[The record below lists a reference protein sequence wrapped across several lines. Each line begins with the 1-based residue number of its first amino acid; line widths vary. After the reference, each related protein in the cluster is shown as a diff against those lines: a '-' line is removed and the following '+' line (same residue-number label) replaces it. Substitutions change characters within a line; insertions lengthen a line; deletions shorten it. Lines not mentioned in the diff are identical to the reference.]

1 MSYNLLWEA
10 VCGFFNFLAFLSTGD
25 CCRRLGYGCVWV
37 CSHFSGRW
45 GLQPCLSSSSHNF
58 FRQMHCRLSIAA
70 CGAESPTSSV
80 IKTVKYTLTSDNHL
94 LGFFSQTF
102 WRTSLPRS
110 FTSVLNVGCWPCG
123 LRLPTLPAL
132 KYWPG
137 RALDSVLLPAFA
149 ICLLFTYSTQCLKS
163 HAGHFF
169 FVGLDVFDMGGPQ
182 LLK

>member
-1 MSYNLLWEA
+1 M
-10 VCGFFNFLAFLSTGD
+10 
-25 CCRRLGYGCVWV
+25 
-37 CSHFSGRW
+37 HFSGRW

-123 LRLPTLPAL
+123 LRLPTLSSLKFDLHAQDIVVWAGVRFRTPPGCRPLPSFYSVCSAL
-132 KYWPG
+132 N
-137 RALDSVLLPAFA
+137 
-149 ICLLFTYSTQCLKS
+149 KS
-163 HAGHFF
+163 HARHFLF
-169 FVGLDVFDMGGPQ
+169 CCWVGYF
-182 LLK
+182 